1 MPPDSANY
9 QGASTAGAA
18 TQTTYIVAHI
28 PAEREEENVMGKE
41 VFEKLMNL
49 IGSMGGAVTFLS
61 VESHAKGLLATE
73 TVEYTAEEMEKLM
86 HLAEE
91 NNVVVSFVPFC
102 ANDGMLSYKRAE
114 GRIGIRI
121 GMSFDEY
128 VYNIAHEL
136 AHYFLHYDK
145 GDIITSEKNDEYEK
159 QADRGARMLLA
170 ALSVGQKGGAAE

>member
-1 MPPDSANY
+1 
-9 QGASTAGAA
+9 
-18 TQTTYIVAHI
+18 
-28 PAEREEENVMGKE
+28 MGKE

-136 AHYFLHYDK
+136 AHYFLHYYK